1 MKYHFLIT
9 MAALLLVACQPDA
22 PSDPATETQGQD
34 KVTTVAA
41 DTPAGSEDPAKEP
54 EPASQSRDGLAA
66 LYAKAIN
73 HPERPQT
80 DSDRDSQRQPAE
92 ILPLMAVEPGMSVL
106 DLFAG
111 GGYYTELLSRI
122 VGAKGEVWSQNPPQ
136 FYERFGSADIDD
148 RLAGYRLPNVV
159 RHDLPLDDLALPA
172 NRFDGAVA
180 AMVLHDFFWLSE
192 NVPAVLLNIHAA
204 MKPGA
209 WFLVTDHAAPK
220 GTGAEF
226 AVDYSGKHRIEES
239 YVVSI
244 MADAGFEL
252 VGSSDVLRQPGDDR
266 SKAFFEPEMRGKFT
280 DRFVLLFR
288 RVE

>member
-1 MKYHFLIT
+1 MKHPLLI
-9 MAALLLVACQPDA
+9 ALAVLLLVACQPDA
-22 PSDPATETQGQD
+22 PSDS
-34 KVTTVAA
+34 VTGKQVQKPGTSVAA
-41 DTPAGSEDPAKEP
+41 DTPPEP
-54 EPASQSRDGLAA
+54 EPSTEENLPPGQKQDGLAG
-66 LYAKAIN
+66 LYAKAIG
-73 HPERPQT
+73 HPERPRT
-80 DSDRDSQRQPAE
+80 DVDRDQQRQPAE
-92 ILPLMAVEPGMSVL
+92 VLALMSVEPGMSAL

-122 VGAKGEVWSQNPPQ
+122 VGSKGEVWSQNPPQ

-172 NRFDGAVA
+172 NRFDAAVA

-192 NVPAVLLNIHAA
+192 DVPAVLLNIHAA

-209 WFLVTDHAAPK
+209 RFLITDHAAPE

-226 AVDYSGKHRIEES
+226 AIDYSGKHRIEES

-252 VGSSDVLRQPGDDR
+252 IGSSDVLREPADDR